1 MKRVR
6 ICDAKDLLVSSL
18 ASFYRDPKNIREL
31 LSVVEPTRVPDVDGG
46 HVSLRLIDWYVTNY
60 AKKHNTV
67 VQMPTSSVDR
77 QKHTVHV
84 YADYRTQLRAYTKQ
98 LFDPFRRRARIK
110 FVYAKGE
117 SIDTTIG
124 QLNMF
129 RWMIECRLL
138 DHIRANVRLIE
149 QDMLDT
155 LKDCKTAAVAGPSSA
170 TPTLSTPASSNY
182 HVYNPQPLPKVT
194 MSNDVPCVVRFG

>member
-31 LSVVEPTRVPDVDGG
+31 LSVVEPSRVPGAEQEDG
-46 HVSLRLIDWYVTNY
+46 HVSLRLIDWFVTNY
-60 AKKHNTV
+60 AKKHDV
-67 VQMPTSSVDR
+67 VVSLPTTTSFERHAV
-77 QKHTVHV
+77 VNV

-129 RWMIECRLL
+129 RWMIEHRLL

-155 LKDCKTAAVAGPSSA
+155 LRDSKTAGDAADPPSTA
-170 TPTLSTPASSNY
+170 AQTPSNY

-194 MSNDVPCVVRFG
+194 MSNHVPCVVRFG